1 MTENIVDLEA
11 AKARQCLKRKKCP
24 TCGAPSEVEHQ
35 PFCSV
40 RCCQLDL
47 GRWLNE
53 DYRVPVID
61 YDDMS
66 ETPLEG
72 ED

>member
-1 MTENIVDLEA
+1 MAENIVDLEA
-11 AKARQCLKRKKCP
+11 AKTWQRKKRNKCP
-24 TCGAPSEVEHQ
+24 TCGAPTEAKHQ

-47 GRWLNE
+47 GRWFNE
-53 DYRVPVID
+53 DYRVPVVD
-61 YDDMS
+61 YDDMC

-72 ED
+72 EE

>member
-11 AKARQCLKRKKCP
+11 AKARQRAKCKKCP
-24 TCGAPSEVEHQ
+24 SCGAPAAAKHQ

-53 DYRVPVID
+53 DYRVPVVD

-66 ETPLEG
+66 ETPLENQ
-72 ED
+72 E